1 MKGLGR
7 AAVGTAL
14 LLPLAV
20 SPVSAQTPWRFDVG
34 VNGGGSWYSSLLG
47 GDDTGGD
54 AAKFQPSWLTGGQ
67 VGVWFTPRIGIRAN
81 MTYTDTKLKQGDTEL
96 YGDVNL
102 WSGSGDVLIRL
113 TNPRSNFTGF
123 QALPYVALGAGA
135 KWINPAG
142 DFFAVVDGG
151 DADSGVPFTCVSGSC
166 FGPGGVPVAGAANLF
181 LKESASFMGLGGIG
195 ADLRVARNFAIR
207 VEAGDRIYKPTVVA
221 VGATGFPRAVTATST
236 DNRAKLVNEIYGQ
249 AGLHLLLGV
258 AAPEVVAITPAPA
271 PPAETPPPPPAPTTE
286 TVSVCVVDV
295 TQPQGLRMLEAT
307 RTIATNDTTV
317 MVNGQSVP
325 LAQAVG
331 TVPVASTATWYI
343 QGQPLVIGKTHQLKF
358 VSFGSPR
365 TASVGELTFLGTVD
379 GLPIFAD
386 PSTVASVQA
395 SLDQARTA
403 NNNDLT
409 AIVDAQADVRSAL
422 DKANVVLYAPLQPT
436 GCVFQPVQ
444 LQQQVRKVRG

>member
-20 SPVSAQTPWRFDVG
+20 APLSGQTPWRFDIG
-34 VNGGGSWYSSLLG
+34 VNGGGSWYSGLLG
-47 GDDTGGD
+47 GDHTGGD
-54 AAKFQPSWLTGGQ
+54 AVKFQPNWLTGGQ

-113 TNPRSNFTGF
+113 TNPPANFTGF
-123 QALPYVALGAGA
+123 KALPYVALGAGA

-142 DFFAVVDGG
+142 DFFFANAGG
-151 DADSGVPFTCVSGSC
+151 DATSGVPFTCVGGTC
-166 FGPGGVPVAGAANLF
+166 FGPGGVPGTTATNFF
-181 LKESASFMGLGGIG
+181 LKEKSSFMGLGGVG
-195 ADLRVARNFAIR
+195 ADLRVAPNFAIR
-207 VEAGDRIYKPTVVA
+207 LEAGDRIYKPSVIAT
-221 VGATGFPRAVTATST
+221 GATGFPGVVTAVST
-236 DNRAKLVNEIYGQ
+236 DNVGKLVNEIYGQ

-258 AAPEVVAITPAPA
+258 AAPAVVAITPAPA
-271 PPAETPPPPPAPTTE
+271 PPAPPPPPPAPTTE
-286 TVSVCVVDV
+286 TVNVCVVDV
-295 TQPQGLRMLEAT
+295 TQPTGLRMLEAT

-331 TVPVASTATWYI
+331 TVPVTSTATWYI
-343 QGQPLVIGKTHQLKF
+343 QGQPLVIGKRHQLKF

-365 TASVGELTFLGTVD
+365 TATVDEFAFLGTVD
-379 GLPIFAD
+379 GLPVYAD
-386 PSTVASVQA
+386 KGTVADVQA
-395 SLDQARTA
+395 NLDQARTA

-409 AIVDAQADVRSAL
+409 AIVDAQTNIRSAL
-422 DKANVVLYAPLQPT
+422 DKPNVVLYTPLQPT